1 MYGFGHLWELVVLL
15 LLGLVVFGPKRL
27 PEIGSGLGKG
37 IRGFRKSMADL
48 KEETGIDEVRQD
60 VRKSI
65 ADLKEETRIDE
76 MRRDFRKG
84 VSDLREESGV
94 DEVRRELSSLDKP
107 PR

>member
-27 PEIGSGLGKG
+27 PEIGAGLGKG

-48 KEETGIDEVRQD
+48 KEETGIDEVQQD
-60 VRKSI
+60 VKKSI
-65 ADLKEETRIDE
+65 ADLKEDVGIDE
-76 MRRDFRKG
+76 MRRDVRKG
-84 VSDLREESGV
+84 IADLREESGI
-94 DEVRRELSSLDKP
+94 DEVRRELSSLNTP